1 VTDISDAARLLA
13 KEHGLVVMSTVRAD
27 GSIQASVV
35 NAGVLGHPVSDEP
48 VVGIVAA
55 GGTRKLAN
63 LRSRP
68 RATVV
73 VRSGWEWAAVEGAVA
88 LVGPDDPQPGFDAEQ
103 LRQLLRDIFT
113 AAGGTHDDWNEYDRV
128 MREERRTAVLI
139 RPERVYSN
147 G

>member
-113 AAGGTHDDWNEYDRV
+113 AAGGTHDDWDEYDRV

>member
-113 AAGGTHDDWNEYDRV
+113 AAGGTHDDWDEYDRV
-128 MREERRTAVLI
+128 MREEHRTAVLI